1 VNAMTRRDRL
11 VRILEN
17 FGNFQ
22 HRNVKWE
29 FDRLLVRHGLSL
41 FTDEAIE
48 MLTAAVVRDWKRTQ
62 RMNRENRTRKS
73 A

>member
-1 VNAMTRRDRL
+1 MTRRDRL

-17 FGNFQ
+17 FGNLQ

-29 FDRLLVRHGLSL
+29 LDRLLVRHGLSL

-48 MLTAAVVRDWKRTQ
+48 MLTRAVVRDWKRTQ
-62 RMNRENRTRKS
+62 RMNRENRKLRALS
-73 A
+73 